1 MTPVTNKPPMPQAP
15 GKGIKSF
22 PTPVIDDVVITEIVN
37 AWKGD
42 YKALDYG
49 VKWDEAP
56 HASMQGS
63 HPDHKLVFQDPASA
77 DGEWIKR
84 IWVNDRVNQDSYNYA
99 IKYSGGSQSHPIY
112 IRTYVLPREGYV
124 PLPDLTPDDVYPTAL
139 LVEEEVQRNEG
150 ELDSKYIKVVRVFE
164 TLQGPGINS
173 FRYNERGDLE
183 EVISQQ
189 VTPNTTPAPDGLLV
203 TQSQVIKEDVSKGT
217 KTTATVTSHST
228 LTSKE
233 KKEGLL
239 GETIVTDDIVDP
251 TTSPDAL
258 STTVISSSVEQTS
271 KTKARKR
278 TVTSTGPTSLSKK
291 NKDGKLLGDT
301 AVVRSIVAPTTLPD
315 LPSALILSS
324 EVDQTDSGK
333 AIKTNIVLNSTPTL
347 KGSKQSQGLL
357 GTTTTQ
363 ETVVL
368 AGSLADSLTLNIVS
382 SQVEPIDSVRSRKV
396 TETSSGPMT
405 LSGDSSKGG
414 LFGQTKISETIV
426 PSNSPT
432 DPLSLSVL
440 SSEVTPIDSSKSK
453 KTTVTSTGPKSL
465 SKLSKD
471 GKLLGD
477 TKVTRSVVV
486 PTTSPDAL
494 SIFVLSS
501 EVDQIDSGKAIKTNV
516 FLNSTPTL
524 KGSKQSQG
532 LLGTTT
538 TQETVV
544 PAGSL
549 ADNLTLNIVSSQ
561 VEPIDSVRSRKVT
574 ETSSG
579 PMTLSGDSSKG
590 GLFGITKIT
599 EEIVPSGTS
608 PVILN
613 LNTISSEVTPIDE
626 SKSKRTT
633 IEQTSV
639 KLKSKTLS
647 PSQLGLVTSEK
658 TQEIVVN
665 QTQPEN
671 DLYTISD
678 NIDSIDESK
687 SKREVLKVDKWPKL
701 NGIEYDY
708 SLGLGNFYTK
718 EIIDPNTYTNTSIK
732 NSYDADP
739 IDEFKSLKK
748 DYDLNL
754 IGQQLD
760 SIYYIIESATN
771 ITLPDTLRSVVAYF
785 GLSGG
790 SGTDN
795 SSASGAGTS
804 YNYSVSGSSKSSS
817 SAKGDIHFNIKKGF
831 SGSIAS
837 KEHNFFLKTIDLSS
851 GSKGI
856 TTQKSILNKLNENS
870 NLAVGSSTSI
880 QYTTWPVIRSVTEN
894 IIIIG
899 GSKSK
904 SMGSGSSASM
914 SLNGSSTATN
924 DTTSFDVDVS
934 VNSITLPEALH
945 DEIIIAKVA
954 IGSMDPSTLI
964 TYDVKP
970 SSIDATSFKKFP
982 IGNYLISS
990 SVELYKFGYSRV
1002 KAITVE
1008 ITEDYI

>member
-1 MTPVTNKPPMPQAP
+1 MTPVTNKPPIPQAP

-49 VKWDEAP
+49 VKWDESP

-112 IRTYVLPREGYV
+112 IRTYILPREGYV

-164 TLQGPGINS
+164 TLQGPEITS
-173 FRYNERGDLE
+173 FRYNERGDFE
-183 EVISQQ
+183 KIINQQ
-189 VTPNTTPAPDGLLV
+189 VDPNTPPDPDGLLV
-203 TQSQVIKEDVSKGT
+203 TQSQVIKQDVSKGT
-217 KTTATVTSHST
+217 KTTATVSAHSR
-228 LTSKE
+228 LISKE

-239 GETIVTDDIVDP
+239 GETFITDNIVDP
-251 TTSPDAL
+251 TTLPDAL

-278 TVTSTGPTSLSKK
+278 TVTSTGPTSLSKL

-301 AVVRSIVAPTTLPD
+301 KVVRSVVSPTTSPD
-315 LPSALILSS
+315 APSTSVLSS
-324 EVDQTDSGK
+324 EVDQIDSGK
-333 AIKTNIVLNSTPTL
+333 AIKTNVVLNSTPTL
-347 KGSKQSQGLL
+347 NGSKRSQGLL

-363 ETVVL
+363 ETVVP
-368 AGSLADSLTLNIVS
+368 AGSLADILTLNIVS

-405 LSGDSSKGG
+405 LSGGSFKDG
-414 LFGQTKISETIV
+414 LFGK
-426 PSNSPT
+426 
-432 DPLSLSVL
+432 
-440 SSEVTPIDSSKSK
+440 
-453 KTTVTSTGPKSL
+453 
-465 SKLSKD
+465 
-471 GKLLGD
+471 
-477 TKVTRSVVV
+477 
-486 PTTSPDAL
+486 
-494 SIFVLSS
+494 
-501 EVDQIDSGKAIKTNV
+501 
-516 FLNSTPTL
+516 
-524 KGSKQSQG
+524 
-532 LLGTTT
+532 
-538 TQETVV
+538 
-544 PAGSL
+544 
-549 ADNLTLNIVSSQ
+549 
-561 VEPIDSVRSRKVT
+561 
-574 ETSSG
+574 
-579 PMTLSGDSSKG
+579 
-590 GLFGITKIT
+590 TKIT

-608 PVILN
+608 PVSLD

-633 IEQTSV
+633 IKQTSV

-665 QTQPEN
+665 QTQPKN

-687 SKREVLKVDKWPKL
+687 SKREVLKVNNWPKL
-701 NGIEYDY
+701 NGVEYDY
-708 SLGLGNFYTK
+708 TLGLGNFYTK
-718 EIIDPNTYTNTSIK
+718 EIIDPQTYKPLQFFGSSTFLPQDYTF
-732 NSYDADP
+732 DADP

-754 IGQQLD
+754 IGGQLD
-760 SIYYIIESATN
+760 SIYYIIDSATN
-771 ITLPDTLRSVVAYF
+771 ITLPDTLLAVTAYF

-790 SGTDN
+790 SGIDS
-795 SSASGAGTS
+795 SSAAGAGIS

-817 SAKGDIHFNIKKGF
+817 SARGDIYFKIKKGF

-837 KEHNFFLKTIDLSS
+837 KEHNFFLKTINLSS
-851 GSKGI
+851 GFAGATT
-856 TTQKSILNKLNENS
+856 TTQESILNKINKNS
-870 NLAVGSSTSI
+870 NSAVGSSTSI
-880 QYTTWPVIRSVTEN
+880 KYTTWPVIRTVTEN
-894 IIIIG
+894 IIVIG

-904 SMGSGSSASM
+904 SKGTGSSASM

-924 DTTSFDVDVS
+924 DTTSFDVDVA

-945 DEIIIAKVA
+945 DQITIGKIP
-954 IGSMDPSTLI
+954 IGSMEPSTLV
-964 TYDVKP
+964 TYDVQP
-970 SSIDATSFKKFP
+970 STIDATSFKEFP

-1008 ITEDYI
+1008 ITKDYI